1 MPLSS
6 IGAAHYIGSMTCG
19 DAASHAHSIFQDF
32 TMRSPLMPKATAVWL
47 VENTSLTFDQIAEF
61 CGLHPLEV
69 HAIADGEVAVQMLGL
84 DPVANGQTTA
94 AEIERCQADPEARL
108 KLLETAI
115 PPQYQRHKGPRYTP
129 IAKRQDKP
137 DAIFYLLRNHPELSD
152 AQICKL
158 VGTTKPTINSV
169 RERTHWN
176 SPNIK
181 ARHPVGLG
189 LCTLEELDQAVTK
202 ATRGKKSL
210 ADIEAEIA
218 ARAAEEEDVEA

>member
-1 MPLSS
+1 
-6 IGAAHYIGSMTCG
+6 
-19 DAASHAHSIFQDF
+19 
-32 TMRSPLMPKATAVWL
+32 MRSPLMPKATAVWL
-47 VENTSLTFDQIAEF
+47 VDNTSLTFDQIADF

-69 HAIADGEVAVQMLGL
+69 QAIADGEVANQMQGL

-94 AEIERCQADPEARL
+94 DELERCQADPEARL
-108 KLLETAI
+108 TLLENAI
-115 PPQYQRHKGPRYTP
+115 PPQFHRHRGPRYTP

-158 VGTTKPTINSV
+158 VGTTKPTINAV
-169 RERTHWN
+169 RDRTHWN

-218 ARAAEEEDVEA
+218 ARDAEVEDVEA

>member
-1 MPLSS
+1 
-6 IGAAHYIGSMTCG
+6 
-19 DAASHAHSIFQDF
+19 
-32 TMRSPLMPKATAVWL
+32 MPKATAVWL
-47 VENTSLTFDQIAEF
+47 VENTSLTFDQIADF

-69 HAIADGEVAVQMLGL
+69 QAIADGEVATQMLGL
-84 DPVANGQTTA
+84 DPVANGQTTG
-94 AEIERCQADPEARL
+94 AEIERCQADPDARL
-108 KLLETAI
+108 VLSESAI
-115 PPQYQRHKGPRYTP
+115 PPQYIRHKGPRYTP

-158 VGTTKPTINSV
+158 VGTTKPTINAV
-169 RERTHWN
+169 RDRTHWN
-176 SPNIK
+176 STNIK
-181 ARHPVGLG
+181 ARHPVSLG
-189 LCTLEELDQAVTK
+189 LCTLEELDQAVTR